1 MARMM
6 PGYCPEDAPPG
17 EKALYAALSSS
28 SETADWIVLHSL
40 GIADHVR
47 QVEGEADFVVIVPQ
61 SGILVIE
68 VKSHQAIDRREDGQW
83 KLGND
88 APTARGPFQQ
98 AREAMHS
105 LRDFLEKKRIDLRSV
120 PMLYAVWFTS
130 VRARTMLPANPEWHD
145 WQVLDSQNLKA
156 APAAIT
162 RTLEAGTKHLDSKIK
177 YFSYGG
183 VGPDT
188 QTAEQIAFALRPR
201 FELATVPG
209 DRRQNRNAQLVAF
222 IEEQYR
228 ALDAVAENRA
238 VLFSGPA
245 GSGKTF
251 LAMEAARR
259 EAAMGKRGRLL
270 CFNRFLGKRLSADMS
285 AVKGLT
291 VGTFHQELLRLSGLS
306 KAPDGA
312 NSSFWETELPD
323 RAMETLINGD
333 DNLVSDFLV
342 VDEIQDIARE
352 PYLDVLD
359 LMVSGGLKEGRL
371 LLFGDFE
378 RQAIY
383 ENEEGREKLRARAPY
398 LMSHRLLQNCRNL
411 PRIGFQVNLLSKLEP
426 GYQKS
431 QFRRID
437 DGVDPTIVSYNS
449 GQDQSA
455 KLVKAVRSL
464 QDEGFDLNEIVVL
477 SPLRGN
483 STAET
488 TTDPWLRQVLRPAE
502 GTPGRKGQLLHSTIQ
517 AFKGLEAPAVVIT
530 DMDRAVPNYE
540 SMLYVGLTRATDRL
554 FALIESGTLRAA
566 FGGTA

>member
-1 MARMM
+1 MI

-17 EKALYAALSSS
+17 EKSLYAALNSS
-28 SETADWIVLHSL
+28 SETAGWIVLHSL

-47 QVEGEADFVVIVPQ
+47 QVEGEADFVVIVPET
-61 SGILVIE
+61 GVLVIE
-68 VKSHQAIDRREDGQW
+68 VKSHQTIDRRTDGQW

-105 LRDFLEKKRIDLRSV
+105 LRDFLEKKNIDLRSV
-120 PMLYAVWFTS
+120 PMLYSVWFTS

-145 WQVLDSQNLKA
+145 WQVLDSESLKA
-156 APAAIT
+156 APASIR
-162 RTLEAGTKHLDSKIK
+162 RTLEAGTRHLDDKIK

-183 VGPDT
+183 VGPDA
-188 QTAEQIAFALRPR
+188 QTAERIASVLRPR
-201 FELATVPG
+201 FELAIVPG
-209 DRRQNRNAQLVAF
+209 DRRRARGAQLVTF

-228 ALDAVAENRA
+228 ALDAVADNRA

-259 EAAMGKRGRLL
+259 EVAMGKRGRLL

-285 AVKGLT
+285 DLHGLT

-306 KAPDGA
+306 KAPSGVDSA
-312 NSSFWETELPD
+312 FWEEELPEL
-323 RAMETLINGD
+323 AMAALVEGGD
-333 DNLVSDFLV
+333 DLVSDFLV
-342 VDEIQDIARE
+342 VDEIQDIAKE

-359 LMVSGGLKEGRL
+359 LMVAGGLKEGRL
-371 LLFGDFE
+371 LFFGDFE

-383 ENEEGREKLRARAPY
+383 ENKQGRERLRARAPY
-398 LMSHRLLQNCRNL
+398 LMSHKLFQNCRNL

-426 GYQKS
+426 GYQKD
-431 QFRRID
+431 QFRRLD
-437 DGVDPTIVSYNS
+437 DGVDPSVVPYVS

-455 KLVKAVRSL
+455 QLVKAVRGL
-464 QDEGFDLNEIVVL
+464 QDEGFELNEIVVL
-477 SPLRGN
+477 SPLRSG

-488 TTDPWLRQVLRPAE
+488 TADPWLRQVLRPAD
-502 GTPGRKGQLLHSTIQ
+502 GTPGRKGQLLHSTIH
-517 AFKGLEAPAVVIT
+517 AFKGLEAPAIVIT
-530 DMDRAVPNYE
+530 DMDRAIPNYE
-540 SMLYVGLTRATDRL
+540 SLLYVGLTRATDRL

-566 FGGTA
+566 FGGTP